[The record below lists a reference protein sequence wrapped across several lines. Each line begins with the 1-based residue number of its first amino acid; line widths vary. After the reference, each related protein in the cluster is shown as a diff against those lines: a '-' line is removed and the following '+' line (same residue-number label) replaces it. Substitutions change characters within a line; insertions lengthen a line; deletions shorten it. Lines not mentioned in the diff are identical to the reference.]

1 MNTLSIV
8 LLAAAAVP
16 LLGRLYFYSTNA
28 ANKYP
33 AAESQDTPVQFVVFY
48 NT

>member
-1 MNTLSIV
+1 MNTLSII

-16 LLGRLYFYSTNA
+16 LLGRLVYFSANA

-33 AAESQDTPVQFVVFY
+33 AAESEDKPVQFVVFY